1 MQGCWEP
8 GQLVVSTAGRDKGNY
23 YIILRRIDHRQVFV
37 VDGRMR
43 KVAKPKC
50 KNCKHL
56 KAFPEKSLTIHEKI
70 TNGIKITDLD
80 VQRAIQELVVDNN
93 KTVEDKEKS

>member
-23 YIILRRIDHRQVFV
+23 YLVLRRIDHRKVFV

-56 KAFPEKSLTIHEKI
+56 KVFPEKSLKIHEKI
-70 TNGIKITDLD
+70 TNGMKITDLD
-80 VQRAIQELVVDNN
+80 VQRAIQELTAYYDKTAEEKNN
-93 KTVEDKEKS
+93 N